1 MIGHKNRNRENGK
14 NTVVQG
20 MYESLVLNKMQEDAK
35 ENNEVEYTH
44 PQKQKQQIHE
54 NGKWK
59 SMLPGSRM

>member
-1 MIGHKNRNRENGK
+1 
-14 NTVVQG
+14 
-20 MYESLVLNKMQEDAK
+20 MYESLVLNKMQEDAN
-35 ENNEVEYTH
+35 ENNEVEYSTH